1 MHVVRGGQQT
11 STGTAQRARCPQGQG
26 KGHGDNREGADS
38 TGQRFLLHGEIR
50 KRRTLRILS
59 NTRSGG
65 RHGLYPSLRGANAYL
80 YESGQLE
87 TLCTATTN
95 QQVLS
100 RSWEGSRALL

>member
-50 KRRTLRILS
+50 KQRTLRILS

-65 RHGLYPSLRGANAYL
+65 RHGLYPSLRGANIYL